1 MKEELE
7 EIYIQ
12 EEKLFNKKHIYIFFG
27 VVLLG
32 VFLSYLFTL
41 IWGSNSY
48 EVYQTLKTEKMTL
61 QKEVAEL
68 ESKNVELQKIIF
80 ELKGLEPTKEEN
92 K

>member
-12 EEKLFNKKHIYIFFG
+12 EEKLFSKKHIYIFFG

-48 EVYQTLKTEKMTL
+48 EVYQTLKTEKMAL